1 MNAPKTILCLDL
13 ALANTG
19 VAVVSLGSPDK
30 LVFVDTLQTA
40 KMDKTLMRQLKLKV
54 ADAEWARVESLISQL
69 EKVVNEFKPDHVFL
83 ECPTGGSKS
92 AQAAKTM
99 ALARGAA
106 CGVTHFANIPVSLV
120 SPFSAKKAA
129 TGDSQASKEQV
140 KGVAKAL
147 FPDFKDWVKGKRGK
161 IVEGKN
167 EHVYDALSVY
177 MAAKATKE
185 YKDLKND
192 SGKQAV

>member
-1 MNAPKTILCLDL
+1 MTEAPTILCLDL

-19 VAVVSLGSPDK
+19 AAVISLGNPDK
-30 LVFVDTLQTA
+30 LLFVDTLQTV
-40 KMDKTLMRQLKLKV
+40 KMDPSTMRQLKLKV
-54 ADAEWARVESLISQL
+54 ADAEWARVQSLITQL
-69 EKVVNEFKPDHVFL
+69 DNLMDRFNPVHVFL

-106 CGVTHFANIPVSLV
+106 CGVTYLSNTPVSLV

-140 KGVAKAL
+140 KQVAKTL
-147 FPDFKDWVKGKRGK
+147 FPDFKDWVKGKSGR

-177 MAAKATKE
+177 MAARTTKA
-185 YKDLKND
+185 YKDLKNV